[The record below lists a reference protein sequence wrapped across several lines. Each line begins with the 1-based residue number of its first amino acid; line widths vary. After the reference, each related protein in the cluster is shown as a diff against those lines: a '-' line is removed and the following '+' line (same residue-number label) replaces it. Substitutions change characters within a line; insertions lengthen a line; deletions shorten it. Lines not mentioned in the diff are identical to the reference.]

1 MKTPSTDSVSLK
13 TEIIISELLRW
24 GVFGSLL
31 LLASGTILCFAHS
44 SDYGKAGG
52 NADDL
57 HRLITNGST
66 FPRTFSWWL
75 HGLARGDGQAV
86 IVAGLLLLIATP
98 VIRVMISIVAFT
110 IEKDRA
116 YVVITSVV
124 FLLLMISFF
133 LGKAG

>member
-1 MKTPSTDSVSLK
+1 MKSDPAESVSLK

-31 LLASGTILCFAHS
+31 LLAGGTILCFVHS
-44 SDYGKAGG
+44 TDYGAAGG
-52 NADDL
+52 NAADL
-57 HRLITNGST
+57 HRLITDGNA
-66 FPRTFSWWL
+66 FPRTLSWL
-75 HGLARGDGQAV
+75 GHALLRGEGQAV

-98 VIRVMISIVAFT
+98 VIRVMISIVAFA
-110 IEKDRA
+110 IEKDRR

-124 FLLLMISFF
+124 FLLLLVSFL

>member
-1 MKTPSTDSVSLK
+1 MKPASTDSVSLK
-13 TEIIISELLRW
+13 TEIIISDLLRW
-24 GVFGSLL
+24 GVFGSLV
-31 LLASGTILCFAHS
+31 LLAGGTILCFVHS
-44 SDYGKAGG
+44 GDYGIAGG

-57 HRLITNGST
+57 HRLITEGST
-66 FPRTFSWWL
+66 FPRTLGWWL
-75 HGLARGDGQAV
+75 HGLAQGEGQAV
-86 IVAGLLLLIATP
+86 IVTGLLLLIATP
-98 VIRVMISIVAFT
+98 VIRVMISIVAFA